1 MDAALSTIRDQPF
14 GSVLLAIMA
23 AGLACFGV
31 YCFFWAQNGAL
42 LTLEL
47 AA

>member
-1 MDAALSTIRDQPF
+1 MDDALSTIRDQPF

-31 YCFFWAQNGAL
+31 YLLLLGPNGAL
-42 LTLEL
+42 LTLQL